1 MKRNI
6 LKTAVSSLMIAIM
19 LSGTVASAQTAEKPA
34 AEKPAVSGP
43 VLTLSLEN
51 IERIMLER
59 SPVIK
64 KIKNDTWTY
73 EKKYDDLTFRVRLK
87 QQLVYPE

>member
-6 LKTAVSSLMIAIM
+6 LKTAVSSLMITIM

-43 VLTLSLEN
+43 VFTLSLEN
-51 IERIMLER
+51 IE
-59 SPVIK
+59 
-64 KIKNDTWTY
+64 
-73 EKKYDDLTFRVRLK
+73 
-87 QQLVYPE
+87 